1 VDENDPRPTEESL
14 ADEARAGDAATT
26 DEPTTAADE
35 AAPDAATTDEPV
47 TDEPV
52 TDEPATDE
60 SAGEVVPAATG
71 FAGRHPVLVYTLLR
85 LGILVAVAG
94 VLYLLGARGLI
105 LLVFAFLVSGLI
117 SMVALKR
124 PREGAAYGITT
135 TVRKVNDRI
144 DAAARAEDDD
154 DIDELMGEVTPDRQS
169 PTPPPTS

>member
-1 VDENDPRPTEESL
+1 VDQNDPRPTEESV
-14 ADEARAGDAATT
+14 ADEARADDTATT
-26 DEPTTAADE
+26 DEPAAAESEADE
-35 AAPDAATTDEPV
+35 SV
-47 TDEPV
+47 TE
-52 TDEPATDE
+52 EPATDE
-60 SAGEVVPAATG
+60 SAGEAAPATAG

-154 DIDELMGEVTPDRQS
+154 DIDELMDEVTPDRQS

>member
-1 VDENDPRPTEESL
+1 VDENDPRPTDDL
-14 ADEARAGDAATT
+14 VTDAARGDDAATT
-26 DEPTTAADE
+26 DESAAVESE
-35 AAPDAATTDEPV
+35 A
-47 TDEPV
+47 
-52 TDEPATDE
+52 DE
-60 SAGEVVPAATG
+60 SAPDDAASEEAPGAEVSAAG

-154 DIDELMGEVTPDRQS
+154 DIDELMDEVTPDRQS